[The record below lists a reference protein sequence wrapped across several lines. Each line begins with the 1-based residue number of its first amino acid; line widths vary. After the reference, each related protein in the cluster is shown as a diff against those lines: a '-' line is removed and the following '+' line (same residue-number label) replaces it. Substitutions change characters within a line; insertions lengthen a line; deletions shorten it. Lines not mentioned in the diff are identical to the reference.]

1 MQEYIIKSF
10 KDLSDLVFSE
20 CYDEKINRYRDNY
33 VYRGASD
40 INFTLISKLNR
51 ICSHDLSLESSI
63 NRSFLKYGYTDTKDC
78 ESFWQVLAL
87 GQHYGLPT
95 RLLDWTYSPL
105 VAAHFAT
112 EDIYK
117 YDVDGVIYRISMN
130 AGKKRLPK
138 CLIDELDKT
147 SAQSFTLSMLDAHA
161 KDLESFKALSAEPF
175 FVFFEPA
182 SQTDRMTN
190 QYALFSMTSD
200 PSYSIVDL
208 LSDDPIDT
216 LTKIVIPKEVKLEIR
231 DKLDYINV
239 SERLIYP
246 GLDGICSWITRRY
259 ADLGSKYNLHED

>member
-1 MQEYIIKSF
+1 MKEYTVHSF
-10 KDLSDLVFSE
+10 DELHNLIFMDCF
-20 CYDEKINRYRDNY
+20 DEKTHRYRNNF
-33 VYRGASD
+33 VYRGMAD
-40 INFTLISKLNR
+40 KDYHLLSKLNR
-51 ICSHDLSLESSI
+51 VCAHDLSLETSI
-63 NRSFLKYGYTDTKDC
+63 NRSFLKYGYADVKDC
-78 ESFWQVLAL
+78 SSFWQMLAM

-112 EDIYK
+112 EDIYR
-117 YDVDGVIYRISMN
+117 YDRDGVIYRISMN
-130 AGKKRLPK
+130 AGYDLLPE
-138 CLIDELDKT
+138 CLKDELKRS

-161 KDLESFKALSAEPF
+161 TNLEDFKALSKDPF

-200 PSYSIVDL
+200 PKYSLVDL
-208 LSDDPIDT
+208 LSDDPVDE
-216 LTKIVIPKEVKLEIR
+216 LVKIVIPKEVKLEIR
-231 DKLDYINV
+231 DKLDYINI

-259 ADLGSKYNLHED
+259 ADLGNIK